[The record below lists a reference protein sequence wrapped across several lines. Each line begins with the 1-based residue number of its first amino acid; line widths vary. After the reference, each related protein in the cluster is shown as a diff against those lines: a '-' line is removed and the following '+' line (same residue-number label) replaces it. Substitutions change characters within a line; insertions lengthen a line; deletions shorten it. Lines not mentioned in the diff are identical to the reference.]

1 MESSKLKDCIVK
13 DIFSFAESNLNYLI
27 LRNYEG
33 LPEDEGHDID
43 LLIDVSEIHKS
54 DLLIE
59 QLKLNYKI
67 RVFKREQYYGLRGYA
82 IVIGDTVLHLDFF
95 TIIQWNR
102 FNFIPTKDAL
112 SRKKRFKDSYWVIS
126 DYDLD
131 YYCWINYIR
140 AKGKVKEKYAV
151 RAFEWED
158 KYNKDKTIDIR
169 TGDKDKNK
177 TLLIK
182 KLYSSIE
189 WWRPAY
195 NTFRNICFKL
205 WKTGNMDGRIYV
217 TDDLDNAVIKTC
229 RKYCCCNRIDIPD
242 DKNIGLLTCFKL
254 IYLEYSIGM
263 SPKKWHSLWWRQFVP
278 SVYLLKNVT
287 DLESTVSNI
296 YRNNEQ

>member
-1 MESSKLKDCIVK
+1 MDSNIIKDRIVK
-13 DIFSFAESNLNYLI
+13 DIFSFAENNLDYLI

-43 LLIDVSEIHKS
+43 LLVDTTELHKS
-54 DLLIE
+54 DWLIN
-59 QLKLNYKI
+59 QLKRNYKI

-82 IVIGDTVLHLDFF
+82 IVIDNTVLHLDFF

-126 DYDLD
+126 DYDFD

-140 AKGKVKEKYAV
+140 AKGNIKEKYAV

-158 KYNKDKTIDIR
+158 LYNKDKIIDIR
-169 TGDKDKNK
+169 NGNKDTNK
-177 TLLIK
+177 RILIK
-182 KLYSSIE
+182 QFYSTIE

-195 NTFRNICFKL
+195 NTFRNVCFKI
-205 WKTGNMDGRIYV
+205 WKLGNMDGRFYV
-217 TDDLDNAVIKTC
+217 TDDLSNPIIKIC
-229 RKYCCCNRIDIPD
+229 RKYCCCNRFDVSD
-242 DKNIGLLTCFKL
+242 SDNLGFLKALKL

-263 SPKKWHSLWWRQFVP
+263 SPRKWNTLWWRHFIP
-278 SVYLLKNVT
+278 SIYVFRNVS
-287 DLESTVSNI
+287 DLGETVSNI